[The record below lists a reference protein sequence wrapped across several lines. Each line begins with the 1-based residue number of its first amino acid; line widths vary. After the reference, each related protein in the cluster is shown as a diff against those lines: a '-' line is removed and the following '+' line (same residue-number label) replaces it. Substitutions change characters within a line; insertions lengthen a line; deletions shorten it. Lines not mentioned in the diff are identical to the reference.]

1 MVKLTHGFFTI
12 TLQIYDYYFFTTS
25 IFYCKISSIF
35 KKLIKEI
42 SIMAN
47 VFENTWN
54 KLKELTRPKS
64 RGFRV
69 EAGLGAVGAIA
80 LATLAV
86 VFPPIAWP
94 LIITL
99 AGIVAVVAVSAA
111 VVAIGAFISSFFKK
125 EDKKEEQDASTTLA
139 IEDSPEA
146 DKKLDNQE
154 KNQET
159 KDVAVEIAS
168 QTETKPASS
177 TNQIYLKLKLNIVDN
192 KVSAEVEQDQKQ
204 ETNNE
209 NNNENKLSSSDNKT
223 HIKAGND
230 YDEEELSDS
239 SPTMKKA

>member
-25 IFYCKISSIF
+25 IFYCRISSIF

-54 KLKELTRPKS
+54 KLKELTSPQN
-64 RGFRV
+64 RGFRL
-69 EAGLGAVGAIA
+69 EAGLGAVGAIG

-125 EDKKEEQDASTTLA
+125 EDKKEEQDETLA
-139 IEDSPEA
+139 IEDSQEENKKLGNQEEKKLGNQEE
-146 DKKLDNQE
+146 KKLDNQE
-154 KNQET
+154 ENIQP
-159 KDVAVEIAS
+159 
-168 QTETKPASS
+168 QSS
-177 TNQIYLKLKLNIVDN
+177 SKQIHARLKLEFVEDKLS
-192 KVSAEVEQDQKQ
+192 KVTLQ
-204 ETNNE
+204 E
-209 NNNENKLSSSDNKT
+209 NNLPPETVISDIKKIDVNSDDIAVNDNDNE
-223 HIKAGND
+223 I
-230 YDEEELSDS
+230 S
-239 SPTMKKA
+239 SPSIMKA